1 MTSNLLPRV
10 AVKRAL
16 RRIDAAARQTLKPPP
31 ILSIPQWADKYRR
44 LSTSSG
50 AIGGPWRTSRVEVA
64 RGPMMA
70 VKEHGVRTIT
80 VMSCTQL
87 MKTSLLENVIG
98 YFSHLDPC
106 PMLLTQPKEGAVK
119 AFSKERLVPMSKAT
133 PVLQPILGDLKSR
146 SSDDTLQYKEFSGGF
161 LALESAG
168 SPTNLAMRAIRITLL
183 DEIDK
188 YETTKE
194 GDPVLLAEERTSTFN
209 LTNNSLHIRTCSPT
223 MVETSRIYKSYLES
237 DQRRPFVECPHC
249 RYSQVLNFFRHVQW
263 NKSEE
268 GEHYPFTAAV
278 YCENCGTEWTEADR
292 MRIITTEGAIR
303 WRQTRAFECCG
314 EKQEPL
320 KTRKWKWHSRFKVGY
335 ACCQHCGKKGVPNA
349 HAGFNAGKLHSPFI
363 TVPELA
369 EKWVLSKDD
378 PETKQTF
385 YNTQLGLP
393 FETTALKK
401 LEANSLLARRE
412 VFGAQVPTGGVVLT
426 AGIDVQTGGSVNEG
440 RLEIEVVAWGR
451 GEESWSVDYKVLYGD
466 PARPELWEE
475 LDSYLLAPFQHE
487 SGGQMVIR
495 AACIDSGGNNPEEVY
510 KFARARIGRNVW
522 AIKGAADRSGQ
533 WSPVWPIPKLD
544 PKKTRQ
550 TGYKPVIL
558 GVNAAKESVRQK
570 LLVED
575 HGPGF
580 CHFPAGRP
588 EGYFDQLMSENLV
601 LEKKAGVTIRKWV
614 AKKGHANEAL
624 DTRVYAY
631 GALAGLRAVRKF
643 NLERAAGMVEAYRH
657 DAQPVEQVDDPTAR
671 TAMKLNETLAPPPR
685 RPAPPQRVRA
695 PRRSSFVG

>member
-1 MTSNLLPRV
+1 MTSTLLPRAKV
-10 AVKRAL
+10 L
-16 RRIDAAARQTLKPPP
+16 RGLRKIDAAVRQTLKPPP
-31 ILSIPQWADKYRR
+31 ILTIPQWADKYRR

-87 MKTSLLENVIG
+87 MKTSLLENIIG
-98 YFSHLDPC
+98 YHAHLDPC

-119 AFSKERLVPMSKAT
+119 AFSKERLVPMAKAT
-133 PVLQPILGDLKSR
+133 PVLQPILGDAKTR
-146 SSDDTLQYKEFSGGF
+146 TSDDTLQYKEFSGGF

-168 SPTNLAMRAIRITLL
+168 SSTNLAMRAIRITLL

-194 GDPVLLAEERTSTFN
+194 GDPVLLAEERTATFN
-209 LTNNSLHIRTCSPT
+209 LTGNSLHIRTCSPT

-237 DQRRPFVECPHC
+237 DQRRPFVNCPHC
-249 RYSQVLNFFRHVQW
+249 QYSQVLDFFRHVQW
-263 NKSEE
+263 NKSED

-278 YCENCGTEWTEADR
+278 YCENCGVEWTEAER
-292 MRIITTEGAIR
+292 MKLVTTEGAIR
-303 WRQTRAFECCG
+303 WRQTRPFVCCD

-320 KTRKWKWHSRFKVGY
+320 KTRKWKWDSRFKVGY
-335 ACCQHCGKKGVPNA
+335 ACCQHCGKKAVPNT

-401 LEANSLLARRE
+401 LEANALLARRE
-412 VFGAQVPTGGVVLT
+412 IYNAQVPAGGVVLT
-426 AGIDVQTGGSVNEG
+426 AGIDVQTGGSVNGG
-440 RLEIEVVAWGR
+440 RLEVEVVAWGR
-451 GEESWSVDYKVLYGD
+451 GEESWSVDYKVIYGD
-466 PARPELWEE
+466 PARPELWAE
-475 LDSYLLAPFQHE
+475 LDAYLLAPFQHE

-510 KFARARIGRNVW
+510 KFARARLGRNVW

-550 TGYKPVIL
+550 TGYKPVML
-558 GVNAAKESVRQK
+558 GVNAAKESIRQK

-580 CHFPAGRP
+580 CHFPADRP

-601 LEKKAGVTIRKWV
+601 LEKKAGVTIRKWI

-624 DTRVYAY
+624 DARVYAY
-631 GALAGLRAVRKF
+631 GALAGLRAVRKL
-643 NLERAAGMVEAYRH
+643 NLDRVAAAVAAYRR
-657 DAQPVEQVDDPTAR
+657 QEERVDDVVGDPTAEA
-671 TAMKLNETLAPPPR
+671 AMRLNEALTQLQ
-685 RPAPPQRVRA
+685 RPAPRPRS